1 MPRMRKRRIDHM
13 PPGLYVSRKKYHQ
26 QNKLIHYFK
35 SKSPLMSNIT
45 NIMSKISPSVV
56 IATTLVVISLVTSI
70 LQIYSFNYAMGRSGD
85 DLTSWISNYDVK
97 NKSLIIGDDE
107 SHLMWFIQVSDLH
120 LSAVFEPSRGPD
132 FKKFCQ
138 QVIPAVKPSVTIVS
152 GDLTDARLKG
162 LMEGKQQIK
171 EWMMYNDI
179 VNSTD
184 VTKKTLWLD
193 IRGNHDDFGVGSFEA
208 EENYFAKYSV
218 RGRLHRRHYSYYIEK
233 GGDMYAFIAVDAC
246 LEPGPNRPFNT
257 VGLLHPTDI
266 TALRV
271 LRENATKLANYT
283 IWFGH
288 YPLAAIT
295 SPTPGLIDIV
305 NGPYLSGHVH
315 RPNLYMLQPRGI
327 LDVEVADWRAKRIFR
342 IAAVDHGLFSFNDV
356 KFPTW
361 PLILI
366 TNPKDAKF
374 AMPKLEPIDLIA
386 KSTHIRA
393 LVFST
398 SSIVHVE
405 ASIDGGDWSN
415 MMSVSSSSPLFVLP
429 WTPDNYKEGI
439 HTISVKATDS
449 SGQESTITSEFSLDG
464 SKSDF
469 NLISKL
475 LMSYYHQT
483 VAGIVF
489 FLAVSGFVMPLVLLR
504 LIDWFN
510 KGRCIR
516 LRAKNH
522 GNVFTHLIG
531 KAYYMTCVNKVF
543 FVVIGIPLYM
553 TFGPWLV
560 GYVTPEHLAVCFA
573 WGLIVDGTY
582 LPGDVS
588 YILGALYIIFVH
600 FGETV
605 CLTQIVNCRYR
616 NLYQIAAGRND
627 LNSMF
632 NKYCNLRNLL
642 MCIVYSLHVFFSYL
656 YADAYGF
663 LAWIL
668 GMMHTWTLVIIL
680 IVWYMANNL
689 QFKDFTI
696 SCRPKSKTGKVQ
708 DSVPNASTN
717 RNRQNGEN
725 LDNDNLIG
733 DEANVFL
740 GCMPK
745 DESTSELLVRKHI

>member
-1 MPRMRKRRIDHM
+1 M

-26 QNKLIHYFK
+26 QSKILHYFK
-35 SKSPLMSNIT
+35 SKSPFMSNIT
-45 NIMSKISPSVV
+45 TRMSKISLPVV
-56 IATTLVVISLVTSI
+56 VATSMAVISLVASI
-70 LQIYSFNYAMGRSGD
+70 LQIYSFKYTVARPGD
-85 DLTSWISNYDVK
+85 DLTSWLSNYDTK
-97 NKSLIIGDDE
+97 NDSLVMSDSD
-107 SHLMWFIQVSDLH
+107 SHLMWFIQISDLH

-152 GDLTDARLKG
+152 GDITDARLKG

-171 EWMMYNDI
+171 EWIMYNDI
-179 VNSTD
+179 VNSTE

-193 IRGNHDDFGVGSFEA
+193 IRGNHDDFGVGSFDA
-208 EENYFAKYSV
+208 EENYFAKYSI

-288 YPLAAIT
+288 YPIAAIT
-295 SPTPGLIDIV
+295 SPIPSLMDVI

-315 RPNLYMLQPRGI
+315 RPNLYMLQPRGF

-342 IAAVDHGLFSFNDV
+342 LAAVDHGLFSFTDV

-374 AMPKLEPIDLIA
+374 SMPKLEPLNLIA
-386 KSTHIRA
+386 KSSHIRT

-398 SSIVHVE
+398 SAIVSVE
-405 ASIDGGDWSN
+405 AALDGGDWTH
-415 MMSVSSSSPLFVLP
+415 MVSVSPNSPLYVLP
-429 WTPDNYKEGI
+429 WTPGTYKEGI
-439 HTISVKATDS
+439 HTLTVRASDS
-449 SGQESTITSEFSLDG
+449 AGQESTTVIEFSLDG

-469 NLISKL
+469 NLISRL
-475 LMSYYHQT
+475 LMTHYHQT

-489 FLAVSGFVMPLVLLR
+489 FLAVGGLVMPLILLR
-504 LIDWFN
+504 LIDWLN

-522 GNVFTHLIG
+522 GNIFTHLVG

-543 FVVIGIPLYM
+543 FPIIGIPLYM
-553 TFGPWLV
+553 TFGPWLI

-573 WGLIVDGTY
+573 WGLIVDGTF
-582 LPGDVS
+582 LPGDIS
-588 YILGALYIIFVH
+588 YILAALYIISVH

-627 LNSMF
+627 LNSIF

-663 LAWIL
+663 LAWLL
-668 GMMHTWTLVIIL
+668 GIMHTWTLVVIL
-680 IVWYMANNL
+680 VVWYLANNL
-689 QFKDFTI
+689 QFEDFTP
-696 SCRPKSKTGKVQ
+696 SCRPKSKNSAKIQETASNSLTNSRHAATGHTL
-708 DSVPNASTN
+708 DDHL
-717 RNRQNGEN
+717 NGDDVN
-725 LDNDNLIG
+725 LFIAGL
-733 DEANVFL
+733 
-740 GCMPK
+740 PK
-745 DESTSELLVRKHI
+745 DESTSELLVRKHN